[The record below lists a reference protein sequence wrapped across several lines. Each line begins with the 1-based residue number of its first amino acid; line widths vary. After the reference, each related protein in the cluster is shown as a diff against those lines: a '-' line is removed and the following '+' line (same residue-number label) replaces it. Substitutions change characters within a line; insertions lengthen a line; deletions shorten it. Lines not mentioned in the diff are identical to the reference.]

1 MLSLRMSSMNV
12 SPCPSY
18 SLHPSVEKQ
27 CQVLSTQLPQACPAW
42 ALPLPTALP
51 PPASPHPFTCILTLS
66 VELIFLTPALVLA
79 ALAQNFSPL
88 WTSGRKSKLH
98 ILELQ
103 SPRDQPPTPPPASP
117 HAQTPTPPECQV
129 TANVLVSSNALTFP
143 PPHLCS
149 IPSPH
154 WKRLLSAFKY
164 T

>member
-1 MLSLRMSSMNV
+1 MPQLQSTPICAEAMPSPIYAAAPGLSSLGPSSPN
-12 SPCPSY
+12 S
-18 SLHPSVEKQ
+18 
-27 CQVLSTQLPQACPAW
+27 
-42 ALPLPTALP
+42 
-51 PPASPHPFTCILTLS
+51 PASPSFT
-66 VELIFLTPALVLA
+66 
-79 ALAQNFSPL
+79 SPL
-88 WTSGRKSKLH
+88 HLRPNTQCWTDILNTGSGFGSPCSKLQPSVDFRKKSKLH

-143 PPHLCS
+143 PPHLCVN
-149 IPSPH
+149 PSPH